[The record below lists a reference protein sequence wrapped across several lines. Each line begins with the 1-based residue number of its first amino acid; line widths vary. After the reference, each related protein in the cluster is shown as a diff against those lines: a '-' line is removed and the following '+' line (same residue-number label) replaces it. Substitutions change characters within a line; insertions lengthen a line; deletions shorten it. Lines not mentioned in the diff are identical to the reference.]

1 MNIINV
7 FKYQFS
13 KFRYMFFPKEGQINL
28 RRWILDKGEEKRYNY
43 NLNTNSLVF
52 DIGGYKGQ
60 WASDIYSM
68 YNSRII
74 IIEPQLD
81 FYNKISIRFA
91 NNPRIEVYPIAL
103 GNSNREELISYDADA
118 STIFNKSKG
127 KKEKMHFVDV
137 LSFFNTN
144 KIQNVDL
151 MKINIEGGEYELL
164 SRIIETGLV
173 NNIKNIQIQFHDFV
187 PNAKTEMENI
197 QNQLK
202 LTHKLTFQYSFVWE
216 NWEIK

>member
-7 FKYQFS
+7 IKYQFS
-13 KFRYMFFPKEGQINL
+13 KFRYKFFPKEGQINL

-81 FYNKISIRFA
+81 FYNKISSRFA

-103 GNSNREELISYDADA
+103 GNSNREELISFDADA
-118 STIFNKSKG
+118 STTFNKSKS